1 MSKSADIQ
9 LRQDV
14 LDELD
19 FDPRVDARTIGV
31 SVEDGIVTLTG
42 YVATYAER
50 VAAEKLVKHVTG
62 VEGVAN
68 ELGVRLPV
76 NAERND
82 ADIARA
88 AVHALAWMT
97 TVPKDR
103 VKVSVTRGW
112 LTLDGTVDWHY
123 QKEAADDA
131 VRDLTGVRGVT
142 NKVEVVSR
150 PGRNGDV
157 KERIEKALRR
167 NVKLDASRITV
178 ETGNGTVTLR
188 GEVRSLA
195 EHQAAL
201 DAAWAAPG
209 VTRVIDQ
216 VAVVSRELDPV
227 FR

>member
-1 MSKSADIQ
+1 MSKVADIQ

-19 FDPRVDARTIGV
+19 FDPRIEARTIGV
-31 SVEDGIVTLTG
+31 IVEDGIVTLTG
-42 YVATYAER
+42 YVATYGER
-50 VAAEKLVKHVTG
+50 VAAERVVKHVAG

-68 ELGVRLPV
+68 ELGVRLAV

-112 LTLDGTVDWHY
+112 LTLDGTVEWHY
-123 QKEAADDA
+123 QKEAAEEA
-131 VRDLTGVRGVT
+131 VRDLTGVRGVS
-142 NKVEVVSR
+142 NKVNVESQ
-150 PGRNGDV
+150 PARNGDV
-157 KERIEKALRR
+157 KERIEKALKR
-167 NVKLDASRITV
+167 NAKLDASRVIV

-188 GEVRSLA
+188 GEVRTLA

-201 DAAWAAPG
+201 DAAWSAPG
-209 VTRVIDQ
+209 VMRVIDLL
-216 VAVVSRELDPV
+216 AVVSEFEPV